1 MPDVHDPWGVCRVNS
16 AVTRRMA
23 ERESPAPARDSPTVE
38 ETVHVRAQADVLDD
52 DVDRCFLTVTARR
65 FFRLAFSRSAA
76 ASWAARN
83 AFWAWA

>member
-1 MPDVHDPWGVCRVNS
+1 
-16 AVTRRMA
+16 MA
-23 ERESPAPARDSPTVE
+23 ERGSPAPAPDSPTVE
-38 ETVHVRAQADVLDD
+38 ETDHMRADVLDD

-83 AFWAWA
+83 AFWA